1 MADKKETVPAGVFKE
16 TGPAHMSNEQATR
29 RPGLERATTDT
40 SSVNSIRAGTSTLPS
55 CRIPQ
60 YNQHGHPVHGLYR
73 TFTPPT
79 EEIDVAEA
87 LKLPP
92 QPNTFRYQLQQLRG
106 NGGEK
111 KTRVNTDEDKM
122 VEFERVKNALRGW
135 NRP

>member
-1 MADKKETVPAGVFKE
+1 MADKTETIPAAVFKE
-16 TGPAHMSNEQATR
+16 MGPAHMPNERATQ
-29 RPGLERATTDT
+29 RPGLERATT
-40 SSVNSIRAGTSTLPS
+40 SSSATSIRAGTGTLPS

-73 TFTPPT
+73 IFTSPT

-92 QPNTFRYQLQQLRG
+92 QPNTFRYQLQQLRE

-111 KTRVNTDEDKM
+111 KTRVTTDEDKKA
-122 VEFERVKNALRGW
+122 EFERVKNALKAW
-135 NRP
+135 NGR